1 MQFVRVQVQGRC
13 GSHAAGKSGATI
25 DLTRVTAARV
35 QCLPE
40 ESL

>member
-1 MQFVRVQVQGRC
+1 MQFVSVQVQGV
-13 GSHAAGKSGATI
+13 GATTAGKSGATI

-35 QCLPE
+35 QCLPG